1 MKLNAK
7 NQSLGVLRSLL
18 LLVLIIFGVWIL
30 DERGLLAVVLEGDKS
45 QISTVI
51 GCLWII
57 SSIYWLYLSK
67 LISDERNSFENMEFK
82 NKKLLVSRFFNS
94 LEKNEDKDVLINAFE
109 SEFEKK
115 ISYGV
120 VASDVALK
128 LGLLGTIIGFISVPL
143 GIGGG
148 SLMVPF
154 MRTFGYDIR
163 KSIGTAAAVGFLIA
177 VSGTITMITGG
188 EIINNVNT
196 PFSIGYINLLGFIV
210 FVPVTML
217 MARIGAK
224 AVYKINKKLL
234 SKIFGIFLI
243 IVSLRSFLEYL
254 NIN

>member
-1 MKLNAK
+1 MKLNVK

-30 DERGLLAVVLEGDKS
+30 DERGFLAVVLEGDKS

-67 LISDERNSFENMEFK
+67 IISDERNSFENMEFK

-128 LGLLGTIIGFISVPL
+128 LGLLGTIIGFI
-143 GIGGG
+143 
-148 SLMVPF
+148 LMLKPIADLNSTSPEDLK
-154 MRTFGYDIR
+154 MALSSMSSGM
-163 KSIGTAAAVGFLIA
+163 AVALY
-177 VSGTITMITGG
+177 TTLTG
-188 EIINNVNT
+188 
-196 PFSIGYINLLGFIV
+196 L
-210 FVPVTML
+210 
-217 MARIGAK
+217 
-224 AVYKINKKLL
+224 
-234 SKIFGIFLI
+234 
-243 IVSLRSFLEYL
+243 IVSTLLRIQFHFSATWVISLL
-254 NIN
+254 NDLAFYTENNFE

>member
-1 MKLNAK
+1 MKFNTQ

-51 GCLWII
+51 ACLWVI

-67 LISDERNSFENMEFK
+67 IISDERNSFENMEFK

-94 LEKNEDKDVLINAFE
+94 LKKNEDKDILINAFE

-128 LGLLGTIIGFISVPL
+128 LGLLGTIIGFI
-143 GIGGG
+143 
-148 SLMVPF
+148 LMLKPIADLNSTSPEDLKVALSS
-154 MRTFGYDIR
+154 MSSGM
-163 KSIGTAAAVGFLIA
+163 AVALY
-177 VSGTITMITGG
+177 TTLTG
-188 EIINNVNT
+188 
-196 PFSIGYINLLGFIV
+196 L
-210 FVPVTML
+210 
-217 MARIGAK
+217 
-224 AVYKINKKLL
+224 
-234 SKIFGIFLI
+234 
-243 IVSLRSFLEYL
+243 IVSTLLRIQFHFSATWIISLL
-254 NIN
+254 NDLAFYTENNFE

>member
-1 MKLNAK
+1 MKFNTQ

-51 GCLWII
+51 ACLWII

-67 LISDERNSFENMEFK
+67 IISDERNSFENMEFG

-128 LGLLGTIIGFISVPL
+128 LGLLGTIIGFI
-143 GIGGG
+143 
-148 SLMVPF
+148 LMLKPIADLNSTSPEDLK
-154 MRTFGYDIR
+154 MALSSMSSGM
-163 KSIGTAAAVGFLIA
+163 AVALY
-177 VSGTITMITGG
+177 TTLTG
-188 EIINNVNT
+188 
-196 PFSIGYINLLGFIV
+196 L
-210 FVPVTML
+210 
-217 MARIGAK
+217 
-224 AVYKINKKLL
+224 
-234 SKIFGIFLI
+234 
-243 IVSLRSFLEYL
+243 IVSTLLRIQFHFSATWIISLL
-254 NIN
+254 NDLAFYTENNFE

>member
-1 MKLNAK
+1 MKFNTQ

-51 GCLWII
+51 ACLWII

-67 LISDERNSFENMEFK
+67 IISDERNSFENMEFK

-94 LEKNEDKDVLINAFE
+94 LKKNEDKDVLINAFE

-128 LGLLGTIIGFISVPL
+128 LGLLGTIIGFI
-143 GIGGG
+143 
-148 SLMVPF
+148 LMLKPIADLNSTSPEDLK
-154 MRTFGYDIR
+154 MALSSMSSGM
-163 KSIGTAAAVGFLIA
+163 AVALY
-177 VSGTITMITGG
+177 TTLTG
-188 EIINNVNT
+188 
-196 PFSIGYINLLGFIV
+196 L
-210 FVPVTML
+210 
-217 MARIGAK
+217 
-224 AVYKINKKLL
+224 
-234 SKIFGIFLI
+234 
-243 IVSLRSFLEYL
+243 IVSTLLRIQFHFSATWIISLL
-254 NIN
+254 NDLAFYTENNFE

>member
-67 LISDERNSFENMEFK
+67 IISDERNSFENMEFK

-128 LGLLGTIIGFISVPL
+128 LGLLGTIIVFI
-143 GIGGG
+143 
-148 SLMVPF
+148 LMLKPIADLNSRSPEDLK
-154 MRTFGYDIR
+154 MALSSMSSGM
-163 KSIGTAAAVGFLIA
+163 AVALY
-177 VSGTITMITGG
+177 TTLTG
-188 EIINNVNT
+188 
-196 PFSIGYINLLGFIV
+196 L
-210 FVPVTML
+210 
-217 MARIGAK
+217 
-224 AVYKINKKLL
+224 
-234 SKIFGIFLI
+234 
-243 IVSLRSFLEYL
+243 IVSTLLRIQFHFSATWIISLL
-254 NIN
+254 NDLAFYTENNFE

>member
-1 MKLNAK
+1 MKLNEK

-67 LISDERNSFENMEFK
+67 IISDERNSFENMDFK

-128 LGLLGTIIGFISVPL
+128 LGLLGTIIGFI
-143 GIGGG
+143 
-148 SLMVPF
+148 LMLKPIADLNSTSPEDLKIALSS
-154 MRTFGYDIR
+154 MSSGM
-163 KSIGTAAAVGFLIA
+163 AVALY
-177 VSGTITMITGG
+177 TTLTG
-188 EIINNVNT
+188 
-196 PFSIGYINLLGFIV
+196 L
-210 FVPVTML
+210 
-217 MARIGAK
+217 
-224 AVYKINKKLL
+224 
-234 SKIFGIFLI
+234 
-243 IVSLRSFLEYL
+243 IVSTLLRIQFHFSATWIISLL
-254 NIN
+254 NDLAFYTENNFE

>member
-1 MKLNAK
+1 MKLNVK

-67 LISDERNSFENMEFK
+67 IISDERNSFENMEFK

-94 LEKNEDKDVLINAFE
+94 LEKNEDKDVLISAFE

-115 ISYGV
+115 ISYGM

-128 LGLLGTIIGFISVPL
+128 LGLLGTIIGFI
-143 GIGGG
+143 
-148 SLMVPF
+148 LMLKPIADLNSTSPEDLKIALSS
-154 MRTFGYDIR
+154 MSSGM
-163 KSIGTAAAVGFLIA
+163 AVALY
-177 VSGTITMITGG
+177 TTLTG
-188 EIINNVNT
+188 
-196 PFSIGYINLLGFIV
+196 L
-210 FVPVTML
+210 
-217 MARIGAK
+217 
-224 AVYKINKKLL
+224 
-234 SKIFGIFLI
+234 
-243 IVSLRSFLEYL
+243 IVSTLLRIQFHFSATWIISLL
-254 NIN
+254 NDLAFYTENNFE

>member
-1 MKLNAK
+1 MKLNVK

-67 LISDERNSFENMEFK
+67 IISDERNSFENMEFK

-94 LEKNEDKDVLINAFE
+94 LEKNEDKDVLISAFE

-115 ISYGV
+115 ISYGM

-128 LGLLGTIIGFISVPL
+128 LGLLGTIIGFI
-143 GIGGG
+143 
-148 SLMVPF
+148 LMLKPIADLNSTSPEDLK
-154 MRTFGYDIR
+154 MALSSMSSGM
-163 KSIGTAAAVGFLIA
+163 AVALY
-177 VSGTITMITGG
+177 TTLTG
-188 EIINNVNT
+188 
-196 PFSIGYINLLGFIV
+196 L
-210 FVPVTML
+210 
-217 MARIGAK
+217 
-224 AVYKINKKLL
+224 
-234 SKIFGIFLI
+234 
-243 IVSLRSFLEYL
+243 IVSTLLRIQFHFSATWIISLL
-254 NIN
+254 NDLAFYTENNFE

>member
-1 MKLNAK
+1 MKLNLK

-18 LLVLIIFGVWIL
+18 VLVLIIFGVWIL
-30 DERGLLAVVLEGDKS
+30 DERGFLAVVLEGDKS

-67 LISDERNSFENMEFK
+67 IISDERNSFENMEFK

-128 LGLLGTIIGFISVPL
+128 LGLLGTIIGFI
-143 GIGGG
+143 
-148 SLMVPF
+148 LMLKPIADLNSTSPEDLK
-154 MRTFGYDIR
+154 MALSSMSSGM
-163 KSIGTAAAVGFLIA
+163 AVALY
-177 VSGTITMITGG
+177 TTLTG
-188 EIINNVNT
+188 
-196 PFSIGYINLLGFIV
+196 L
-210 FVPVTML
+210 
-217 MARIGAK
+217 
-224 AVYKINKKLL
+224 
-234 SKIFGIFLI
+234 
-243 IVSLRSFLEYL
+243 IVSTLLRIQFHFSATWIISLL
-254 NIN
+254 NDLAFYTENNFE

>member
-67 LISDERNSFENMEFK
+67 IISDERNSFENMEFK

-128 LGLLGTIIGFISVPL
+128 LGLLGTIIGFI
-143 GIGGG
+143 
-148 SLMVPF
+148 LMLKPIADLNSTSPEDLK
-154 MRTFGYDIR
+154 MALSSMSSGM
-163 KSIGTAAAVGFLIA
+163 AVALY
-177 VSGTITMITGG
+177 TTLTG
-188 EIINNVNT
+188 
-196 PFSIGYINLLGFIV
+196 L
-210 FVPVTML
+210 
-217 MARIGAK
+217 
-224 AVYKINKKLL
+224 
-234 SKIFGIFLI
+234 
-243 IVSLRSFLEYL
+243 IVSTLLRIQFHFSATWIISLL
-254 NIN
+254 NDLAFYTENNFE

>member
-1 MKLNAK
+1 MKLNVK

-67 LISDERNSFENMEFK
+67 IISDERNSFENMEFK

-115 ISYGV
+115 ISYGL

-128 LGLLGTIIGFISVPL
+128 LGLLGTIIGFI
-143 GIGGG
+143 
-148 SLMVPF
+148 LMLKPIADLNSTSPEDLKIALSS
-154 MRTFGYDIR
+154 MSSGM
-163 KSIGTAAAVGFLIA
+163 AVALY
-177 VSGTITMITGG
+177 TTLTG
-188 EIINNVNT
+188 
-196 PFSIGYINLLGFIV
+196 L
-210 FVPVTML
+210 
-217 MARIGAK
+217 
-224 AVYKINKKLL
+224 
-234 SKIFGIFLI
+234 
-243 IVSLRSFLEYL
+243 IVSTLLRIQFHFSATWIISLL
-254 NIN
+254 NDLAFYTENNFE